1 MVDTVARRSRAVS
14 GKKPE
19 PGNSLERMVG
29 LLDLFE
35 ESPSGWTFERI
46 HARLGYTR
54 STLYR
59 YLKILSDAELLTSL
73 PEAGYTLGPR
83 IVELDHEIRV
93 HDPIILASRPLM
105 LKLVREVP
113 SIALLCRSYRNKVLC
128 VHQERSTSE
137 IETTYERG
145 RTMPLLRGA
154 ASRIILANLPVRT
167 IAMLYERQPREF
179 AAAGL
184 GKTLAA
190 VQDTLKRLRKTGWDQ
205 TTGEVTEGVTG
216 IAAPIFGER
225 DKVLGSLSIS
235 FAARSMSAKR
245 IGAIA
250 SHVVEYADIVTR
262 TIAQPAVT
270 ARNGRARRGKSSV

>member
-1 MVDTVARRSRAVS
+1 MDKAVVRRSRAVS
-14 GKKPE
+14 NKKRE

-46 HARLGYTR
+46 HGRLGYTR

-93 HDPIILASRPLM
+93 HDPIIRASRPVM
-105 LKLVREVP
+105 LKLVDDIP
-113 SIALLCRSYRNKVLC
+113 GIALLCRSYRNKVLC
-128 VHQERSTSE
+128 VHQERSTTE
-137 IETTYERG
+137 IESTYERG

-154 ASRIILANLPVRT
+154 ASRIILANMPARM
-167 IAMLYERQPREF
+167 IATLYEGQPLEF

-184 GKTLAA
+184 GEALST
-190 VQDTLKRLRKTGWDQ
+190 VQDNLKRIRKAGWDR
-205 TTGEVTEGVTG
+205 TTGEVTKGITG
-216 IAAPIFGER
+216 IAAPIFDDRG
-225 DKVLGSLSIS
+225 KVLGSLSIS
-235 FAARSMSAKR
+235 FAARNTNAKR
-245 IGAIA
+245 IVAIA
-250 SHVVEYADIVTR
+250 EGVVSCAGIVTR
-262 TIAQPAVT
+262 AIALPAGT
-270 ARNGRARRGKSSV
+270 ARQNRRARKIEI

>member
-1 MVDTVARRSRAVS
+1 MVA
-14 GKKPE
+14 
-19 PGNSLERMVG
+19 

-46 HARLGYTR
+46 HGRLGYTR

-83 IVELDHEIRV
+83 IVELDHEIRI
-93 HDPIILASRPLM
+93 HDPIIRASRPVM
-105 LKLVREVP
+105 LELVREIAG
-113 SIALLCRSYRNKVLC
+113 IALLCRSYRNKVLC
-128 VHQERSTSE
+128 VHQERSTTE
-137 IETTYERG
+137 IESTYERG

-154 ASRIILANLPVRT
+154 ASRIILANMPART
-167 IAMLYERQPREF
+167 IGALYDRQPREF

-184 GKTLAA
+184 GDTLVK
-190 VQDTLKRLRKTGWDQ
+190 VQETLKRIRKTGWDQ
-205 TTGEVTEGVTG
+205 TTGEVTPGITG

-235 FAARSMSAKR
+235 FPARNTNAKR
-245 IGAIA
+245 IVSIAERVVVCAAVVTGAI
-250 SHVVEYADIVTR
+250 S
-262 TIAQPAVT
+262 QPT
-270 ARNGRARRGKSSV
+270 AAARGNGRSGKPYV

>member
-1 MVDTVARRSRAVS
+1 MI
-14 GKKPE
+14 
-19 PGNSLERMVG
+19 G

-83 IVELDHEIRV
+83 IVELDHEIRA
-93 HDPIILASRPLM
+93 HDPIIRVSRPVM
-105 LKLVREVP
+105 MELVQEVP
-113 SIALLCRSYRNKVLC
+113 GIALLCRSYRDKVLC

-137 IETTYERG
+137 IESTYERG
-145 RTMPLLRGA
+145 RTMALLRGA
-154 ASRIILANLPVRT
+154 ASRIILANMPART
-167 IAMLYERQPREF
+167 IGALYERQPREF

-184 GKTLAA
+184 GDALAKVQETL
-190 VQDTLKRLRKTGWDQ
+190 RRIRKAGWDQ
-205 TTGEVTEGVTG
+205 TTGEVTQGITG

-235 FAARSMSAKR
+235 FPARNTNAKR
-245 IGAIA
+245 VAAIA
-250 SHVVEYADIVTR
+250 QRVVACAVAVTR
-262 TIAQPAVT
+262 AIAQPAGAGT
-270 ARNGRARRGKSSV
+270 ARANGRRRKA

>member
-1 MVDTVARRSRAVS
+1 MDKAVARRTRAVS
-14 GKKPE
+14 SRKPE

-46 HARLGYTR
+46 HSRLGYTR

-93 HDPIILASRPLM
+93 HDPIIRASRPVM
-105 LKLVREVP
+105 LELVQEIP
-113 SIALLCRSYRNKVLC
+113 GIALLCRSYRNKVLC
-128 VHQERSTSE
+128 VHQERSTKE
-137 IETTYERG
+137 IESTYERG

-154 ASRIILANLPVRT
+154 ASRIILANMPTRT
-167 IAMLYERQPREF
+167 IAALYERQPREF

-184 GKTLAA
+184 GGTLDK
-190 VQDTLKRLRKTGWDQ
+190 VQESLKRIRKAGWDQ
-205 TTGEVTEGVTG
+205 TTGEVTQGITG

-235 FAARSMSAKR
+235 FAARTMNAKR
-245 IGAIA
+245 IVAIA
-250 SHVVEYADIVTR
+250 DRVVFCARIVTKA
-262 TIAQPAVT
+262 IARPAGSAHT
-270 ARNGRARRGKSSV
+270 PGKPPRGLV

>member
-1 MVDTVARRSRAVS
+1 MARRSRAVS
-14 GKKPE
+14 SRKPE

-29 LLDLFE
+29 VLDLFE

-73 PEAGYTLGPR
+73 PETGYTLGPR

-93 HDPIILASRPLM
+93 HDPIIRASRPVM
-105 LKLVREVP
+105 LELVQEIP
-113 SIALLCRSYRNKVLC
+113 GIALLCRSYRNKVLC
-128 VHQERSTSE
+128 VHQERSTTE
-137 IETTYERG
+137 IESTYERG

-154 ASRIILANLPVRT
+154 ASRIILANMPTRT
-167 IAMLYERQPREF
+167 ITALYARQPREF
-179 AAAGL
+179 SAAGL
-184 GKTLAA
+184 GDALAK
-190 VQDTLKRLRKTGWDQ
+190 VQDNLKRIRKAGWDQ
-205 TTGEVTEGVTG
+205 TTGEVTQGITG

-235 FAARSMSAKR
+235 FAARSMNAKR
-245 IGAIA
+245 IVVIA
-250 SHVVEYADIVTR
+250 DRVVFCAAIVTKA
-262 TIAQPAVT
+262 IAQPAGIGAQPGT
-270 ARNGRARRGKSSV
+270 AARS